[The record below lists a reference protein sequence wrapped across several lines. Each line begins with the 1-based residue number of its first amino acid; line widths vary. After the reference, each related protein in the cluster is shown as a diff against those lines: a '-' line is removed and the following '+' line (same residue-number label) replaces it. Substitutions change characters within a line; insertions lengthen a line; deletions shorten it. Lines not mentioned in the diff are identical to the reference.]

1 MPVRPIA
8 AAEVPPAQRQAI
20 EGIIHDYL
28 MQNPDVLIEALRAAE
43 DKMNRDADV
52 KAAKMLKERHGE
64 VFDDPATPVGGNR
77 QGDVSI
83 VEFFDYRCPYCKQ
96 VLPAL
101 QALLDQDRKLRFVYK
116 ELPVLGRESVVAAR
130 AALAAQKQ
138 GKYEAFHVAMMGA
151 RGQITED
158 TVYTVAA
165 SVGLDVDLLKRDMA
179 APEIDQALKA
189 NQALANALNI
199 HGTPGFVIGDQ
210 IVPGALE
217 LAALKNM
224 IADARK
230 E

>member
-1 MPVRPIA
+1 
-8 AAEVPPAQRQAI
+8 
-20 EGIIHDYL
+20 
-28 MQNPDVLIEALRAAE
+28 
-43 DKMNRDADV
+43 
-52 KAAKMLKERHGE
+52 
-64 VFDDPATPVGGNR
+64 
-77 QGDVSI
+77 
-83 VEFFDYRCPYCKQ
+83 

-101 QALLDQDRKLRFVYK
+101 QALLEQDHKLRFVYK
-116 ELPVLGRESVVAAR
+116 ELPVLGRESVVAAH
-130 AALAAQKQ
+130 AALAAHRQ

-158 TVYTVAA
+158 TVYKVAA
-165 SVGLDVDLLKRDMA
+165 SVGLDVDRLKRDMA
-179 APEIDQALKA
+179 APEIEQALKA

-199 HGTPGFVIGDQ
+199 HGTPGFIIGDQ